1 MADPVARAARG
12 WTRGKSAASVGTPYA
27 LHRAMEYLAAM
38 VIMLLVAFA
47 TLPEWPYAARW
58 GYYPSGACGALLLM
72 LVGLILTGHF

>member
-1 MADPVARAARG
+1 
-12 WTRGKSAASVGTPYA
+12 
-27 LHRAMEYLAAM
+27 MEYLAAM